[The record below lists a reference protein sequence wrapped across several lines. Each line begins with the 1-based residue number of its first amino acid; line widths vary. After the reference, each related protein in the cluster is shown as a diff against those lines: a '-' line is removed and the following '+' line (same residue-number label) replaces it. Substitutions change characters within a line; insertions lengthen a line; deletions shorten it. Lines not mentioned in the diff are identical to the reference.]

1 MPEDMPV
8 ISGGDEVHLF
18 IRFEQRP
25 KITNLFVPRAFSW
38 WIMDGGY
45 GMALGEL

>member
-8 ISGGDEVHLF
+8 ISGDEVHLF